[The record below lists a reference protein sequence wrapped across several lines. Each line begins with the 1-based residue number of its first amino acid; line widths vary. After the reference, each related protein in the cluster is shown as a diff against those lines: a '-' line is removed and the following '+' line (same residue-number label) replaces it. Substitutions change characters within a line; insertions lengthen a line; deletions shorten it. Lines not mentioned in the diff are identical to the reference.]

1 MMCVGKETFMA
12 ELKSETFEGLEG
24 YWLRSGVAEAFVTAR
39 PFPRVAAFRRVG
51 GVSPL
56 WITTANQFFG
66 VRTWFMEPVQLDTA
80 PLPALQPAQA
90 ARMSGGGIRLTAGE
104 EPTSGLQVTME
115 ISLDAA
121 LPVLNIRHGLKNL
134 RETPRTLAAWA
145 INVVPHRGV
154 AVTPLAGDPTIFRSY
169 ILFTGMDSS
178 DPSLRLGK
186 DAIGIDFRMPARA
199 GWVKTGTNTDAGW
212 VAYATDGMAIKSTVA
227 YEPAATYPE
236 GNGTITIYQSGKTV
250 EEGFCEIEN
259 VGPFKRVRPGRTL
272 WLDQKLELLTGV
284 NIQGESAD
292 QWRAAVEQGRLD

>member
-1 MMCVGKETFMA
+1 MA
-12 ELKSETFEGLEG
+12 ELKSETFEGLQG
-24 YWLRSGVAEAFVTAR
+24 YWLRSAVAEAFVTAK

-51 GVSPL
+51 RSSPL
-56 WITTANQFFG
+56 WMTTANQFFG
-66 VRTWFMEPVQLDTA
+66 VRTWFLEPVQLDTA
-80 PLPALQPAQA
+80 PLPALQPAEA
-90 ARMSGGGIRLTAGE
+90 ARMSAGGIRLTAAP

-134 RETPRTLAAWA
+134 RETPRELAAWA
-145 INVVPHRGV
+145 INVLPHRGV
-154 AVTPLAGDPTIFRSY
+154 AVTPLAGDPKIFRSY

-212 VAYATDGMAIKSTVA
+212 VAYAWDGQAIKSTVA
-227 YEPAATYPE
+227 YEPAETYPE

-250 EEGFCEIEN
+250 TEGFCEIEN

-284 NIQGESAD
+284 EIQGEGPD
-292 QWRAAVEQGRLD
+292 QWRQAVEAGKL

>member
-1 MMCVGKETFMA
+1 MT
-12 ELKSETFEGLEG
+12 ELISETFEGLEG
-24 YWLRSGVAEAFVTAR
+24 YWLRSAVAEAFVTAR
-39 PFPRVAAFRRVG
+39 PFPRVAALRRVG

-56 WITTANQFFG
+56 WTTTANQFFG
-66 VRTWFMEPVQLDTA
+66 VRTWFLEPVQLETA

-90 ARMSGGGIRLTAGE
+90 ARMSAGGIRLTAAP
-104 EPTSGLQVTME
+104 EPTTGLQVIME

-121 LPVLNIRHGLKNL
+121 LPVLNVRHGLKNL
-134 RETPRTLAAWA
+134 RDKPRELAAWA
-145 INVVPHRGV
+145 INVLPHRGV
-154 AVTPLAGDPTIFRSY
+154 AVTPLAGDSNIFRSY
-169 ILFTGMDSS
+169 LLYTGVDPT

-186 DAIGIDFRMPARA
+186 DAIGIDFRMPARG

-227 YEPAATYPE
+227 YESGATYPE
-236 GNGTITIYQSGKTV
+236 GGGTITIYQSGKTV
-250 EEGFCEIEN
+250 DEGFCEIEN